1 MALYGSINEDDVV
14 PTTYRALSDNSDG
27 EYLMEAW
34 SIRPPKDDASA
45 ERQKWYWVPDQTPE
59 EVLVIKFADT
69 EAEKEPDRVAGYGA
83 HVSPI
88 VEGTPDDSE
97 PRESIEARVIAFW

>member
-1 MALYGSINEDDVV
+1 MALYGTIDENEVV
-14 PTTYRALSDNSDG
+14 PSTYRALSDNADG

-34 SIRPPKDDASA
+34 AVKPPKDDASA
-45 ERQKWYWVPDQTPE
+45 QRQKWYWVPDQTPG

-69 EAEKEPDRVAGYGA
+69 GAEVDPEHIAAYGA

-88 VEGTPDDSE
+88 VEGTPDDAE
-97 PRESIEARVIAFW
+97 PRESIEARIIAFW